1 MQFLIRALTL
11 GGAERQLV
19 LIASGL
25 AARGHDVSVVTFYPG
40 LPALQERLLASGVR
54 LLQLEK
60 RGRWDLLALAG
71 SLRRALQSHAPDVV
85 YSFLP
90 TANVL
95 SSLMVRGRTRAA
107 IAWGMRASAVN
118 LPGYD
123 WLGRALAR
131 AERALRATPD
141 MVICNSAAGY
151 ELCRALGFEPD
162 RLGVA
167 RNIIDL
173 EANRFDVDLR
183 ASFRARLGIH
193 PETIVLGV
201 AGRIDPMK
209 GLETLLAALPAATE
223 VIGNITLLAAGEG
236 KPAFLDGLR
245 HRAEKLGLSDSVRW
259 LGRVDDMQA
268 FYSAIDIFCSPSC
281 GEGMSNVIAEAM
293 ACGRICVA
301 TRVGDS
307 SQLIADESL
316 MAEPNDANS
325 LKDAIVVA
333 AGRLAGWNG
342 DDARSRVGT
351 LLSADI
357 ALAETELLLQKAVDR
372 RRKRFDARYERE
384 G

>member
-40 LPALQERLLASGVR
+40 LPALHEQLLVGGVGI
-54 LLQLEK
+54 LQLEK
-60 RGRWDLLALAG
+60 RGRWDILALAA
-71 SLRRALQSHAPDVV
+71 SLRRVLQSHAPDVV

-95 SSLMVRGRTRAA
+95 SSLLVRGRAA
-107 IAWGMRASAVN
+107 VVWGVRASAAN

-131 AERALRATPD
+131 TERALRAMPD
-141 MVICNSAAGY
+141 MVICNSIAGY
-151 ELCRALGFEPD
+151 ELCRALGFQPD
-162 RLGVA
+162 KLGVA

-173 EANRFDVDLR
+173 KANRFDADLR
-183 ASFRARLGIH
+183 TTFRASLGIY
-193 PETIVLGV
+193 PETIVVG
-201 AGRIDPMK
+201 AASRIDPMK
-209 GLETLLAALPAATE
+209 GLETLLAALPVARE
-223 VIGNITLLAAGEG
+223 VIGSITLLVAGDG

-245 HRAEKLGLSDSVRW
+245 HRADSLGLSGSICW
-259 LGRVDDMQA
+259 LGRVDNMQA
-268 FYSAIDIFCSPSC
+268 FYSAVDVFCSPSC
-281 GEGMSNVIAEAM
+281 GEGMSNVVAEAM

-307 SQLIADESL
+307 AQLIGDDSL
-316 MAEPNDANS
+316 MAEPDDADS
-325 LKDAIVVA
+325 LGAAIVIA
-333 AGRLAGWNG
+333 AGRLPGWNG
-342 DDARSRVGT
+342 DGARSRVAT
-351 LLSADI
+351 LLSAETAI
-357 ALAETELLLQKAVDR
+357 AETELLLQKAVNR
-372 RRKRFDARYERE
+372 HRKTIDARHGPE